1 MLSYQYILNINQ
13 NWFFKSKCSL
23 WSVSFSPKLIQSNFF
38 LGLARRKYLHI
49 LLCCLLMNFL
59 IFLKKKSRYLK
70 NRLSCSRVN
79 YSLLMKKQA
88 VNLFG
93 HLYWGNKEDLRAWGK
108 PQSGREGE
116 ETTAMNKWTKQSD
129 HMSNK
134 CQSTTSPMLHVGLG
148 LNKLLPTSSQE
159 YEYR

>member
-23 WSVSFSPKLIQSNFF
+23 WSMSFSSKLIQSNFF
-38 LGLARRKYLHI
+38 RLGKEEVFAHLVVLLADEFPHI
-49 LLCCLLMNFL
+49 FE
-59 IFLKKKSRYLK
+59 KKEQVFEKQIIC
-70 NRLSCSRVN
+70 NRVN
-79 YSLLMKKQA
+79 YSLLMNKQA

-134 CQSTTSPMLHVGLG
+134 CQSTTSQMLHVGLG
-148 LNKLLPTSSQE
+148 LNKLFPTSSQE
-159 YEYR
+159 YEYW